1 MEQVDGKIQTI
12 LEKLKKENQTLWS
25 DTVRQAEMVF
35 SNKGI
40 SDVLDLMP
48 DSL

>member
-25 DTVRQAEMVF
+25 DTVR
-35 SNKGI
+35 
-40 SDVLDLMP
+40 
-48 DSL
+48 